1 MLQFEARESDYQNGL
16 YFRAGKKAGEHF
28 ELKENVD
35 LFDGDSMEMKFPEFP
50 TLLYINATF
59 RSEELK
65 EVMGPARGGF
75 TLLRHEDF

>member
-65 EVMGPARGGF
+65 
-75 TLLRHEDF
+75 